1 MKQIKVSEATPNQLD
16 WLVAKCEGFD
26 TRNDCI
32 VEYMNEQDSDDLMEF
47 VCMADDEY
55 HARDQLTD
63 AHPESTFVSAYWR
76 GFKITADWS
85 FCGPIIEREKID
97 LEFMDN
103 FEAWCGSVVREDG
116 QDRESYSDDQDRESY
131 TAEQKSFVGYGPT
144 PLIAVCRCYVASKMG
159 DVVEV
164 PEELT

>member
-1 MKQIKVSEATPNQLD
+1 MKTIKVSEATPSQLD

-32 VEYMNEQDSDDLMEF
+32 VEYMNEQDSDDVMEF
-47 VCMADDEY
+47 VCMADDED

-63 AHPESTFVSAYWR
+63 AYPESTFVSAYWQE
-76 GFKITADWS
+76 FKITADWS
-85 FCGPIIEREKID
+85 FCGPIIARERLCARPLKEVWGCWVTD
-97 LEFMDN
+97 LYGDIHALSLSGF
-103 FEAWCGSVVREDG
+103 
-116 QDRESYSDDQDRESY
+116 
-131 TAEQKSFVGYGPT
+131 GPT
-144 PLIAVCRCYVASKMG
+144 PLIAAMRCYVASKMG